1 MKEGQYSDKSGKWN
15 KCWREINS
23 WEISGVNILL
33 MVSDGNAFLEPDT
46 SDTPDIPDAARPME
60 FS

>member
-1 MKEGQYSDKSGKWN
+1 MLKQGQYSGKSN

-23 WEISGVNILL
+23 WEISGANIFL

-46 SDTPDIPDAARPME
+46 SDMPDVPDAARLMK